1 MKQLLNLM
9 KLTLNFDEKEF
20 TKQVE
25 LPADVRYNLT
35 WLCQIYLEPLREAFG
50 PIIIN
55 SGWRT
60 AEENAKCGG
69 AMNSYHLTGKAV
81 DIRCD
86 SLDDAIKKAA
96 YLLCRE
102 DGLMINT
109 NRIAELLISQN
120 SRGSYW
126 VHFALRKSMSDKKR
140 LIAFMNYG

>member
-1 MKQLLNLM
+1 M
-9 KLTLNFDEKEF
+9 KLTLHFDEKEF
-20 TKQVE
+20 TKKTE

-35 WLCQIYLEPLREAFG
+35 CLCKTYLEPLRMVFG

-69 AMNSYHLTGKAV
+69 AKNSYHLTGRAV

-86 SLDDAIKKAA
+86 SLGDAIKKAA
-96 YLLCRE
+96 FLLCRE
-102 DGLMINT
+102 DELMINT
-109 NRIAELLISQN
+109 NLIAELLISQN
-120 SRGSYW
+120 SRGSFW
-126 VHFALRKSMSDKKR
+126 VHLALRKSMSDKKR